1 VIRELPDT
9 TLVRPLTPVPNGFKL
24 KEFMYEYFQLQYS
37 LKGLYQEWSQEDQR
51 LATIAQCIP
60 GVRMVDQ
67 DPWECLISFIC
78 SSNNNIPRISKMLSA
93 IRMQYG
99 EPLLTIGGDTFYSF
113 PSLEQLSK
121 ASDAELRA
129 SGMGYRAKYIMET
142 MHILQGHGG
151 ESYLRELQQMDD
163 AAVVQEKLC
172 EFCGVGRK
180 VADCVALFSMRQ
192 QDAIPVDIHVWNI
205 ALRDYDSEGLL
216 SQVKSLT
223 PAVYK
228 QVGDLFR
235 LMFPSKAGWAH
246 SLLFVAELPSFR
258 PVLPDDMIQEMD
270 NFRLQEQARKKEKK
284 KSSSSA

>member
-1 VIRELPDT
+1 
-9 TLVRPLTPVPNGFKL
+9 
-24 KEFMYEYFQLQYS
+24 
-37 LKGLYQEWSQEDQR
+37 
-51 LATIAQCIP
+51 
-60 GVRMVDQ
+60 
-67 DPWECLISFIC
+67 
-78 SSNNNIPRISKMLSA
+78 MLSA
-93 IRMQYG
+93 IRQQYG
-99 EPLLTIGGDTFYSF
+99 EPLLTIGDETFYSF
-113 PSLEQLSK
+113 PSLEQLST
-121 ASDAELRA
+121 ATDAELRA
-129 SGMGYRAKYIMET
+129 SGMGYRAKYIIET
-142 MHILQGHGG
+142 MRILQGHGG
-151 ESYLRELQQMDD
+151 ESYLRELQEMDD

-235 LMFPSKAGWAH
+235 SMFPSKAGWAH

-258 PVLPDDMIQEMD
+258 PVLPDNLIQEMD
-270 NFRLQEQARKKEKK
+270 KFRLQEQARKKEKK
-284 KSSSSA
+284 KSSSTSSSA

>member
-1 VIRELPDT
+1 VLVIRELPDT
-9 TLVRPLTPVPNGFKL
+9 TLVRPLTSVPNGFEL

-37 LKGLYQEWSQEDQR
+37 LKGLYQEWSQDDQR

-60 GVRMVDQ
+60 GVRMIDQ

-78 SSNNNIPRISKMLSA
+78 SSNNNIPRIAKMLSA

-99 EPLLTIGGDTFYSF
+99 EPLLTIGGETFYSF

-121 ASDAELRA
+121 ATDAELRA
-129 SGMGYRAKYIMET
+129 SGMGYRAKYIIET
-142 MHILQGHGG
+142 MRILQGHGG

-235 LMFPSKAGWAH
+235 SMFPSKAGWAH

-270 NFRLQEQARKKEKK
+270 KFRLQEQARKKEKK
-284 KSSSSA
+284 KSS